1 MLFIFLCFISCSI
14 QAGVSTTNISNHF
27 INSPLESTQGHVFI
41 VTPKINRI
49 SQQVLNKMNI
59 ISKKKLHRDEQVQ
72 SKTRRPLA
80 YDESNELS
88 RQSLS
93 FTQVVNIVD
102 SQHTL

>member
-1 MLFIFLCFISCSI
+1 MACSI
-14 QAGVSTTNISNHF
+14 QAGVSTTNITNHF

-41 VTPKINRI
+41 VTPKLNKI

-59 ISKKKLHRDEQVQ
+59 ISNKKLNRDEQVQ

-80 YDESNELS
+80 DNESEHLS
-88 RQSLS
+88 TQSLS
-93 FTQVVNIVD
+93 FTQVVKIVD